1 MTQASRST
9 NDDMRSTG
17 ITLVLLSTALSLEM
31 STSLLIDIPVE
42 VILDNLF
49 PLIPVPDL
57 LRLGSTNKVCEVVE
71 SDQVG
76 I

>member
-1 MTQASRST
+1 
-9 NDDMRSTG
+9 MRSTG
-17 ITLVLLSTALSLEM
+17 ITLVLLNTALSLEM